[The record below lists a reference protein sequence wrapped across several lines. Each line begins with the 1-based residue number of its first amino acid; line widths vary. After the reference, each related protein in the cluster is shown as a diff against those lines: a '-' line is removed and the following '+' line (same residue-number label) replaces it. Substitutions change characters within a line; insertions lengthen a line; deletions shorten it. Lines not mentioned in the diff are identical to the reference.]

1 MAGNIF
7 GAPPR
12 SSSRT
17 STNSSV
23 PANTMVIVVSF
34 QAIFFQLI
42 ILFLQV
48 PLSDSFPNGL
58 KISVD
63 NLTTVVNAGHIP
75 GYDGVD
81 TKRVLPDFVNRLLES
96 LYSKKYMATHS
107 LTGNECPTLKKKKTA
122 NKKTAGNV
130 SAEGQSTIVP
140 PSTSAQPDVAGKDPS
155 VKDEYPKEDI
165 AVIIRKLII
174 TVS

>member
-1 MAGNIF
+1 
-7 GAPPR
+7 
-12 SSSRT
+12 
-17 STNSSV
+17 
-23 PANTMVIVVSF
+23 
-34 QAIFFQLI
+34 
-42 ILFLQV
+42 
-48 PLSDSFPNGL
+48 
-58 KISVD
+58 
-63 NLTTVVNAGHIP
+63 
-75 GYDGVD
+75 
-81 TKRVLPDFVNRLLES
+81 
-96 LYSKKYMATHS
+96 MATHS

-140 PSTSAQPDVAGKDPS
+140 PSTSAQPDVAVKDPS